1 MGHIMSEYSLIYVIH
16 THMDKKVILITGT
29 SSGMGLEAV
38 KELSADGHTVYGTV
52 RKQDDFAIVEKAGGK
67 PLIMEMTDYSSL
79 EAGVDKII
87 KEQGNIDVLYN
98 NAGYGLYGPVE
109 DISIEDAKHQFDV
122 NLFGLARLTQLVL
135 PHMRKASSGLIINT
149 SSMGGKIYTPLG
161 AWYHATKHA
170 LEGWSDCL
178 RLELKEFN
186 INVVVI
192 EPGGIETKFGD
203 PVAASLKKIK
213 DTTVYTIVG
222 NMLRATEEMT
232 ASGRFKGSHPSVIIA
247 LVKKAIAADK
257 PKTRYVAGKFARQL
271 MYMRKL
277 FGDNV
282 YDRMVMRMVR

>member
-1 MGHIMSEYSLIYVIH
+1 
-16 THMDKKVILITGT
+16 MDKKVILITGT